1 MHAMAEQIDSRVG
14 KELGQMSVGRLLLL
28 YSLPAIIA
36 TVASSVYNLIDRIF
50 IGQIVGPLALSG
62 LTIALPL
69 MNIATAFGT
78 LIGSGAATI
87 ISIRLGE
94 NRKEDAQRTLANA
107 LILNLIIGIAI
118 SCVGLFFLD
127 EILVLLGASTST
139 LPYARTFMQIIF
151 IGNPLSQLFFSLNT
165 IMRASGYPT
174 KAMLS
179 VLLTMVVNVVLVYIL
194 IYRLHFGIEGAAM
207 ATVIG
212 QLVGLIWVVIH
223 FCKDDSHLFFTA
235 SAFKLQW
242 NIAKHIFS
250 IGLSPFCIHICS
262 CFVVAIMNWQLKN
275 CGGDYAIGAFGI
287 ISTVVNLLTV
297 MVLGL
302 AQGMQPIVGY
312 NYGAKQFS
320 RVFRALW
327 ITIGVGSCITIAG
340 FAVMQLFPLQ
350 IALLFSDDL
359 VMVTIIQEGMK
370 IYTFMFSLIGFQVV
384 VSNFFQSIG
393 KPKISIFLSLSRQV
407 LFLIPLIVVLPVYW
421 GLQGIWIAMP
431 IADLLATAVT
441 AILLVYYYSKVV
453 SEPVKAEFEYE
464 NITAYQSDF
473 IE

>member
-1 MHAMAEQIDSRVG
+1 MAEQIESRVE
-14 KELGQMSVGRLLLL
+14 KELGQMPIGRLLLL

-36 TVASSVYNLIDRIF
+36 TVASSIYNLVDRIF
-50 IGQIVGPLALSG
+50 IGQVVGALALSG
-62 LTIALPL
+62 LTITLPL

-87 ISIRLGE
+87 ISIRMGE
-94 NRKEDAQRTLANA
+94 NRKEDAMRTLANA
-107 LILNLIIGIAI
+107 LLLNLIIGVVI
-118 SCVGLFFLD
+118 SCVGLYFLD
-127 EILVLLGASTST
+127 DILILLGASNAT

-151 IGNPLSQLFFSLNT
+151 LGNPLSQLFFSLNT

-179 VLLTMVVNVVLVYIL
+179 VLLTMVVNVILVYVL

-207 ATVIG
+207 ATVAG

-223 FCKDDSHLFFTA
+223 FCKEDSHLYFTS
-235 SAFKLQW
+235 SAFNLQW
-242 NIAKHIFS
+242 GIAKHIFS
-250 IGLSPFCIHICS
+250 IGLAPFFIHICS
-262 CFVVAIMNWQLKN
+262 CFVVAIMNWQLRN
-275 CGGDYAIGAFGI
+275 FGGDYAIGAFGI

-297 MVLGL
+297 TVLGL

-327 ITIGVGSCITIAG
+327 ITIGIGSCITIVG
-340 FAVMQLFPLQ
+340 FVVMQMFPFQ
-350 IALLFSDDL
+350 IAYLFSDDL
-359 VMVTIIQEGMK
+359 VMVTLIRDGMK
-370 IYTFMFSLIGFQVV
+370 VYTFMFSLIGFQVV

-393 KPKISIFLSLSRQV
+393 KPKLSIFLSLSRQV
-407 LFLIPLIVVLPVYW
+407 LFLIPLIVLLPMFW
-421 GLQGIWIAMP
+421 GLQGVWIAMP
-431 IADLLATAVT
+431 IADLLATIVT
-441 AILLVYYYSKVV
+441 AILLIYYYNKVI
-453 SEPVKAEFEYE
+453 SEPIKKEFDYE
-464 NITAYQSDF
+464 NITTYQSDF

>member
-1 MHAMAEQIDSRVG
+1 MSEQIESRVER
-14 KELGQMSVGRLLLL
+14 ELGQMPIGRLLLI

-36 TVASSVYNLIDRIF
+36 TVASSVYNLVDRIF
-50 IGQIVGPLALSG
+50 IGQVVGALALSG
-62 LTIALPL
+62 LTITLPL

-87 ISIRLGE
+87 ISIRMGE
-94 NRKEDAQRTLANA
+94 NRKEDAMRTLANA
-107 LILNLIIGIAI
+107 LLLNLIIGIAI
-118 SCVGLFFLD
+118 SFIGLYFLD
-127 EILVLLGASTST
+127 DILVLLGASSST
-139 LPYARTFMQIIF
+139 LPYARAFMQIIF

-165 IMRASGYPT
+165 IMRASGYPI

-179 VLLTMVVNVVLVYIL
+179 VLLTMIVNVILVYVL

-207 ATVIG
+207 ATVAG
-212 QLVGLIWVVIH
+212 QLVGLVWVVAH
-223 FCKDDSHLFFTA
+223 FCKEESQLYFTS

-242 NIAKHIFS
+242 SIAKHIFS

-262 CFVVAIMNWQLKN
+262 CFVIAIMNWQLRN
-275 CGGDYAIGAFGI
+275 FGGDYAIGAFGI

-327 ITIGVGSCITIAG
+327 ITIAVGSCITIVG
-340 FAVMQLFPLQ
+340 FVVMRLFPIH
-350 IALLFSDDL
+350 IAYLFSDDL
-359 VMVTIIQEGMK
+359 VMVTLIQDGMK
-370 IYTFMFSLIGFQVV
+370 VYTFMFSLIGFQVV

-407 LFLIPLIVVLPVYW
+407 LFLIPLILVLPLYW
-421 GLQGIWIAMP
+421 GLQGIWMAMP
-431 IADLLATAVT
+431 IADLLATIITAV
-441 AILLVYYYSKVV
+441 LLIYYYNKVV
-453 SEPVKAEFEYE
+453 LEPIKKEFDYE